1 MRAVKCTSCANHSDP
16 LRVDK
21 AQAFST
27 DSVAKRKNNKQSNCA
42 LQTKLVICTGLD
54 SQLTPGSDIF
64 DFLPLQNPWVGLG
77 LAIARRA
84 LSATAL
90 PILSSRKTAAIRY
103 MIVNRQVYCCSA
115 RQYLRS
121 SRMADSPGANSSR
134 QEERLRQ
141 DVDRLAHGIGE
152 RNLYRY
158 AELCAAAAF
167 VEQSFRGAG
176 YQPMR
181 QEYEAR
187 AKASPT

>member
-1 MRAVKCTSCANHSDP
+1 
-16 LRVDK
+16 
-21 AQAFST
+21 
-27 DSVAKRKNNKQSNCA
+27 
-42 LQTKLVICTGLD
+42 
-54 SQLTPGSDIF
+54 
-64 DFLPLQNPWVGLG
+64 
-77 LAIARRA
+77 
-84 LSATAL
+84 
-90 PILSSRKTAAIRY
+90 
-103 MIVNRQVYCCSA
+103 
-115 RQYLRS
+115 
-121 SRMADSPGANSSR
+121 MADSPGANSSR

-187 AKASPT
+187 GKSFANIEAEIIGQNFPQDINDPRRSL